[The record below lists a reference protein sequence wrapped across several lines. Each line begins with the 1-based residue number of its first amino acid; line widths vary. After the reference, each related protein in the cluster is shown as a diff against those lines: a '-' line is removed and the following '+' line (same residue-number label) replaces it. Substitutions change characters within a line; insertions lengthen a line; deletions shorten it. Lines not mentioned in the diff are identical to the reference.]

1 MKTQRHIWVSKG
13 KPRGINH
20 TSYQENKEAK
30 RDFRRCHRKYAD
42 QFLQSQIDESDQVAE
57 IDSGH
62 FWRLVNAR
70 RKTSNSSPG
79 TELIFNGQTFNTSK
93 EINKEWAHYFRDL
106 YTPTQNKN
114 FDCNF
119 YDLVSNE
126 IRHIEINLE
135 NSQESLS
142 YPIISPNEGLL
153 IK

>member
-1 MKTQRHIWVSKG
+1 MKIQRHIWVSKG
-13 KPRGINH
+13 KPRGIDH
-20 TSYQENKEAK
+20 TSYQEYKEAK

-42 QFLQSQIDESDQVAE
+42 QILQSQIDEIDRVAE
-57 IDSGH
+57 IDS
-62 FWRLVNAR
+62 
-70 RKTSNSSPG
+70 RKTSNTSPG

-106 YTPTQNKN
+106 YIPTQNKN
-114 FDCNF
+114 FDSNF

-135 NSQESLS
+135 NSRESLS
-142 YPIISPNEGLL
+142 YPIISPDEVGCA